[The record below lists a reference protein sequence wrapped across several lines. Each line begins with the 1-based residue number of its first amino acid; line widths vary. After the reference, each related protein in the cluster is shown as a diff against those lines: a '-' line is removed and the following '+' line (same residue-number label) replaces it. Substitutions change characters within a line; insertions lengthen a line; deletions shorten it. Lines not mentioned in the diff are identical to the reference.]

1 MNVQIFIQEDNKAL
15 IYDNDQLD
23 EFKSLVD
30 ELGLKCNNHIDSDK
44 SPIPYMW
51 LDQSTIRAFKLLCP
65 SVDKIETYRFE
76 IPLEVLRNVKLC
88 QTEKYFDWLEV
99 WSNEKDPDPFM
110 IGKVY
115 KNQDSRDKNYT
126 WEASTYLIGRW
137 GAEAKEVSELVNDA
151 VKIAADR
158 IQIYSESTIAKLK
171 SWKECPELWAKQYI
185 FNNNS
190 EASHA
195 FNNGNSL
202 PF

>member
-30 ELGLKCNNHIDSDK
+30 ELGLKCNNHIDSEK
-44 SPIPYMW
+44 SPIPFMW
-51 LDQSTIRAFKLLCP
+51 LDEATVRAFRLLCP
-65 SVDKIETYRFE
+65 NSEAIEKYRFE
-76 IPLEVLRNVKLC
+76 IPLEALRNAKLC

-99 WSNEKDPDPFM
+99 WSNEKDPDPFL
-110 IGKVY
+110 IGRVY
-115 KNQDSRDKNYT
+115 KDQDAREKKWHWN
-126 WEASTYLIGRW
+126 ASYYLIARW
-137 GAEAKEVSELVNDA
+137 GAEAKGIPELVNDA
-151 VKIAADR
+151 VNIAANR
-158 IQIYSESTIAKLK
+158 ISVYSESTIAKLK

>member
-30 ELGLKCNNHIDSDK
+30 ELGLKCNNHIDSDR

-51 LDQSTIRAFKLLCP
+51 LD
-65 SVDKIETYRFE
+65 V
-76 IPLEVLRNVKLC
+76 
-88 QTEKYFDWLEV
+88 
-99 WSNEKDPDPFM
+99 
-110 IGKVY
+110 IGRVY
-115 KNQDSRDKNYT
+115 KTQEQRSKDYHWS
-126 WEASTYLIGRW
+126 ASTYLIGRW

-151 VKIAADR
+151 VKIASDR
-158 IQIYSESTIAKLK
+158 IQVYSESTIAKLK

-195 FNNGNSL
+195 FNSGSTL